1 MLKILDLYIG
11 RTLLTTTFLSLSV
24 LVGLSA
30 LIQFV
35 EQLRKVGQGDFDLV
49 VAGLYVVLSIP
60 RDIEQFFP
68 MAVLLGGLIGLGMLA
83 SNSELIV
90 MQSAGQSRWNIAVS
104 AMKTALL
111 MVVFIIALGEWVAP
125 VAESK
130 AKELRTQAISGGS
143 LFSTDQLIWAKDGE
157 KFVSI
162 EEVLSRDDLLNVR
175 IYEFDDA
182 LRLTS
187 LIVAKSARFDGKNWL
202 LNSTKTT
209 WFEPN
214 RIRIQED
221 DYLFWESSITPDK
234 LGVVTVKPEALSIR
248 GLSDYIGYLKNSS
261 QNTDRYELARWRKLV
276 QPFSVA
282 VMLLTALS
290 FIFGPL
296 RNSTMGA
303 RIISGILMG
312 FGFFITNEVFGP
324 LSLVYQLPPIVGAG
338 LPSVLF
344 LVFAAILLRR

>member
-24 LVGLSA
+24 LVGLSS

-35 EQLRKVGQGDFDLV
+35 EQLKKVGQGDFDIV
-49 VAGLYVVLSIP
+49 VAGLYVFLSVP
-60 RDIEQFFP
+60 RDVEQFFP

-83 SNSELIV
+83 NNSELIV
-90 MQSAGQSRWNIAVS
+90 MQSAGQSRWNIAMS

-111 MVVFIIALGEWVAP
+111 MVLFIIALGEWVAP
-125 VAESK
+125 IAESK
-130 AKELRTQAISGGS
+130 AKELRTQALSGGS
-143 LFSTDQLIWAKDGE
+143 LLSTEQLIWAKDGD

-175 IYEFDDA
+175 IYEFDD
-182 LRLTS
+182 S
-187 LIVAKSARFDGKNWL
+187 LKLKTLIAAKNARFDGDKWL
-202 LNSTKTT
+202 LTTTKTT
-209 WFEPN
+209 LFEVDQIN
-214 RIRIQED
+214 IVED
-221 DYLFWESSITPDK
+221 DYLFWVSSITPDK
-234 LGVVTVKPEALSIR
+234 LGVVTVKPEDLSIR
-248 GLSDYIGYLKNSS
+248 GLSDYIAYLKNSS
-261 QNTDRYELARWRKLV
+261 QNTDRYELAKWRKLV

-282 VMLLTALS
+282 VMLLVALS

-324 LSLVYQLPPIVGAG
+324 LSLVYQLPPLLGAG
-338 LPSVLF
+338 LPSLF
-344 LVFAAILLRR
+344 FLFVAGFLLRR